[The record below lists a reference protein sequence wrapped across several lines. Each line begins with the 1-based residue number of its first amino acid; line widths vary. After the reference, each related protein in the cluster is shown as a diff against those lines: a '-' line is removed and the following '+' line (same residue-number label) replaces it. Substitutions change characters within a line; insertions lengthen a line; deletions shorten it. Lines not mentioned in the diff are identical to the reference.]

1 MAMETGRCYGGGDVE
16 RQKMRAREEKEGMWE
31 CYFIYFFFFIFGL
44 PSSYFLVADFGFIGL
59 HSHSYAL
66 EKLFLIL

>member
-31 CYFIYFFFFIFGL
+31 CYFIYFFF
-44 PSSYFLVADFGFIGL
+44 SFLV
-59 HSHSYAL
+59 
-66 EKLFLIL
+66 FLPVIFLLQISVLSVYTHIHMHWKNYF